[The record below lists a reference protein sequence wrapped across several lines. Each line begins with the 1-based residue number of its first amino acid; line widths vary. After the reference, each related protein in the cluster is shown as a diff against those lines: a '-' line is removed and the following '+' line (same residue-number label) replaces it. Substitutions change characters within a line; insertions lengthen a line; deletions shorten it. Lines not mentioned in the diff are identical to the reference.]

1 MRRQIIFS
9 HAFTA
14 DAEEYGGYRQIDLAI
29 ETVEEALIGNPFSF
43 PRFESDFVSFRYVMT
58 KPIQEL
64 PALAFLFTIDE
75 KGNVTLEKIFEAQ
88 LY

>member
-14 DAEEYGGYRQIDLAI
+14 DAEAYGGYSEIDIAI
-29 ETVEEALIGNPFSF
+29 ETVEEALIGNPFAF
-43 PRFESDFVSFRYVMT
+43 PKFESDFVSFRYVLT
-58 KPIQEL
+58 KPIEDL
-64 PALAFLFTIDE
+64 PALAFLFTIDDR
-75 KGNVTLEKIFEAQ
+75 GNVTLEKIFDAF